1 MTTTAVQSA
10 KVEPNIRADLTLTK
24 DDIINIRISEIEEA
38 ALAEIEVKSQENE
51 KLRTRIKE
59 LRAKAQAIL
68 ENYVRTTFGTYG
80 EDLEAS
86 LKKYYHRVT
95 RSLSFAP
102 ANRHND
108 ADNTVDKSR
117 LNISIRFGVYFQNNG
132 GGDDLTLYTEGNTPQ
147 DCFDL
152 EAQAVALEKDIA
164 VNNDL
169 IFVEKRKIAQLALTE
184 RRARAAL
191 SRALLGGDGGK
202 AIMNALNA
210 VSSST
215 PLLSLK

>member
-51 KLRTRIKE
+51 KLRTRVKE

-102 ANRHND
+102 ANRHTED
-108 ADNTVDKSR
+108 EATDKSR
-117 LNISIRFGVYFQNNG
+117 LNISIRFGVYFQNNC
-132 GGDDLTLYTEGNTPQ
+132 GGDDLTLHTEGNTPQ

-152 EAQAVALEKDIA
+152 EAQALALEKDIA
-164 VNNDL
+164 ANNEL

-202 AIMNALNA
+202 AIMTALNA